1 MVSVYACWAS
11 VRWFCSHHFLWLSLR
26 RLLLWCECFIY
37 GLLFQNVWS
46 LGQWLSTG
54 GCLLFSRVSRTSY
67 KCIHNYFQISNF
79 VQEPLFVVVKTI
91 GLPSSSTVNNFVR
104 DGSDN
109 DVVSYWRRLESD
121 CHFRLFSNSWKVIK
135 NTSKDL
141 SNFVEGHG
149 LFGRILAALLSPA
162 KLTAYFFI
170 QNCFK
175 CLQPLQYCCIQQHA
189 INFVTEECAAF
200 VN

>member
-1 MVSVYACWAS
+1 MVSVFACWAS

-37 GLLFQNVWS
+37 GLLFQNVWG

-91 GLPSSSTVNNFVR
+91 GLPSSSTVSNFVR
-104 DGSDN
+104 DGSVN

-121 CHFRLFSNSWKVIK
+121 CHFRLFSNSWKVTK

-141 SNFVEGHG
+141 SNFVSGKAMASSVAFWLRYSH
-149 LFGRILAALLSPA
+149 LQNWQPTFSFKIVLSVYNHYSTVA
-162 KLTAYFFI
+162 FSNTRLTLWPK
-170 QNCFK
+170 NV
-175 CLQPLQYCCIQQHA
+175 LRL
-189 INFVTEECAAF
+189 
-200 VN
+200 